1 MKPMDT
7 LGKPSPDVQSKQIL
21 TGRALYTG
29 DMTRPNML
37 IGMLLYSPHSSAR
50 ITRLDVSK
58 AKEMPGVA
66 AVITHEDIP
75 GENSYLY
82 FIPDQPLLAVDQ
94 INFMGDAVAAVAAE
108 SEEIAKAALAA
119 IEVEYE
125 PFEAICDPK
134 EAMKPEARII
144 VEGFDNVIKHHH
156 FEMGD
161 IEAGFAAADVVI
173 ENTYNTQMIEQV
185 HMETEAVLAY
195 PDVDGML
202 VVYASTQA
210 PHRDRS
216 QIARTLAI
224 PENRIR
230 VIAPY
235 IGGGFGAKDEAH
247 VQMHAALLTVLTD
260 RPVRIVHDRETS
272 LWTHPK
278 RHAVKIKYK
287 SGATKDGKLV
297 AIKVEGI
304 GDTGPYANSG
314 PFIMGFGAS
323 VSHGPYYVPNAVV
336 DAYTVR
342 TNNLLGGSMRGFGG
356 PQFNLAHEAQ
366 MDALANELGI
376 DPLEI
381 RMRNAVKSGQMV
393 PSGGLIRE
401 AGAVKASLEEAAR
414 ISGWEKRGEIERQP
428 EPHLRRGW
436 GIGST
441 MFVIGLGRGKD
452 NAAAIVEMAPDASV
466 VLRTGATEMGQ
477 GVFSSMAYIAAD
489 TLGIDPKDVHV
500 VGPDTMITPDSGAAV
515 ASRQTFTSGNAV
527 LKGATVIRKS
537 LLETG
542 AEVTGLDIE
551 LLDLHKGQLYAEG
564 EMLSVSIK
572 ELAEKAYWANRQMN
586 ATGYYAMEF
595 PQELNTQ
602 AEDKDNYF
610 GVGPTSFGTNIAQV
624 LVDIETGMVT
634 VERLIM
640 AHNVGKVIN
649 YGGAIGQMTGA
660 ATMGA
665 GYALMEELLLDNGIL
680 LNGSLE
686 SFLIPT
692 ALDAPEAEI
701 KLIEIPEPYGP
712 HGAVGLGEPSITPVA
727 PAIRNAV
734 LDAIGVPINRLPLTP
749 ERVLAA
755 IEQGNNG
762 VTNEP
767 TG

>member
-1 MKPMDT
+1 MKES
-7 LGKPSPDVQSKQIL
+7 LGKPTPDVQNEQIL

-29 DMTRPNML
+29 DMTRPGML
-37 IGMLLYSPHSSAR
+37 IGKLLYSPHASAR

-58 AKEMPGVA
+58 ARELPGVA

-82 FIPDQPLLAVDQ
+82 FLPDQPLLAVDQ

-108 SEEIAKAALAA
+108 SEETAQAALDA

-125 PFEAICDPK
+125 ALQPICDPR
-134 EAMKPEARII
+134 EAMKPEARTI
-144 VEGFDNVIKHHH
+144 VEGFDNIIEHHH

-161 IEAGFAAADVVI
+161 IEAGFATADVIV

-185 HMETEAVLAY
+185 HMETECALAY
-195 PDVDGML
+195 RDFDDML

-210 PHRDRS
+210 PHRDRA
-216 QIARTLAI
+216 QIARALAI
-224 PENRIR
+224 PENKVR

-247 VQMHAALLTVLTD
+247 VQMVTALMAVLTG
-260 RPVRIVHDRETS
+260 RPVRILQSREVS
-272 LWTHPK
+272 MRTHPK
-278 RHAVKIKYK
+278 RHAVIIKYK

-297 AIKVEGI
+297 AIQVNAI

-356 PQFNLAHEAQ
+356 PQVNLAHEAQ
-366 MDALANELGI
+366 MDALAQELGI

-381 RMRNAVKSGQMV
+381 RLMNAVESGQKV

-401 AGAVKASLEEAAR
+401 AGAVKASLYEAAR
-414 ISGWEKRGEIERQP
+414 ISGWEQRSQIERQP
-428 EPHLRRGW
+428 APHLRRGW

-452 NAAAIVEMAPDASV
+452 NASAIIEMAADASV

-477 GVFSSMAYIAAD
+477 GVFSALAYIAAD
-489 TLGIDPKDVHV
+489 TLGINYKDVQV
-500 VGPDTMITPDSGAAV
+500 VGPDTLITPDSGAAV

-527 LKGATVIRKS
+527 LKGAMVIRQS
-537 LLETG
+537 LLETA
-542 AEVTGLDIE
+542 AEVSGVDID
-551 LLDLHKGQLYAEG
+551 LLDLNDGQLFAES
-564 EMLSVSIK
+564 ERLSISIK
-572 ELAEKAYWANRQMN
+572 ELAEKAHWANRQMN

-595 PQELNTQ
+595 PHELSSQ

-624 LVDIETGMVT
+624 LVDTETGEVT
-634 VERLIM
+634 LERLVM
-640 AHNVGKVIN
+640 VHNVGKLIN
-649 YGGAIGQMTGA
+649 YGGAYGQMTGA

-665 GYALMEELLLDNGIL
+665 GYALMEEMLLEDGIL

-692 ALDAPEAEI
+692 APDAPEAEI
-701 KLIEIPEPYGP
+701 KMIEIPEPYGP

-734 LDAIGVPINRLPLTP
+734 VDAIGAPINRIPLTP
-749 ERVLAA
+749 ERVLQA
-755 IEQGNNG
+755 IEQASKRSAQ
-762 VTNEP
+762 
-767 TG
+767 

>member
-1 MKPMDT
+1 MKSMDT

-37 IGMLLYSPHSSAR
+37 IGKLLYSPHSSAK

-58 AKEMPGVA
+58 ARALPGVA
-66 AVITHEDIP
+66 AVITHDDIP

-82 FIPDQPLLAVDQ
+82 YLPDQPLLAVDQ

-108 SEEIAKAALAA
+108 SEEAAQAALDA
-119 IEVEYE
+119 IVVEYAPIE
-125 PFEAICDPK
+125 PICDPR
-134 EAMKPEARII
+134 EAMKPGARTI
-144 VEGFDNVIKHHH
+144 VEGFDNVIQHHH
-156 FEMGD
+156 FELGD
-161 IEAGFAAADVVI
+161 VEAGFAVADVII
-173 ENTYNTQMIEQV
+173 ENTFQTQMIEQV

-195 PDVDGML
+195 TDVDGML

-210 PHRDRS
+210 PHRDRA
-216 QIARTLAI
+216 QIARSLAI
-224 PENRIR
+224 PENRVR

-247 VQMHAALLTVLTD
+247 VQMHTALLSVMTG
-260 RPVRIVHDRETS
+260 RPVRIVQTREAS
-272 LWTHPK
+272 LRTHPK
-278 RHAVKIKYK
+278 RHAVAIRYK

-297 AIKVEGI
+297 AIQVESI

-323 VSHGPYYVPNAVV
+323 VSHGPYFVPNAVV
-336 DAYTVR
+336 DAFTVR

-356 PQFNLAHEAQ
+356 PQVNLAHEAQ
-366 MDALANELGI
+366 MDALARELDI

-381 RMRNAVKSGQMV
+381 RLMNAVESGQMV

-401 AGAVKASLEEAAR
+401 AGAVKASLKEAAR
-414 ISGWEKRGEIERQP
+414 ISGWETRNQIERQP

-477 GVFSSMAYIAAD
+477 GVFSAMAYIAAD
-489 TLGIDPKDVHV
+489 TLGIKPEDIHV
-500 VGPDTMITPDSGAAV
+500 VGPDTLITPDSGAAV

-527 LKGATVIRKS
+527 LKGATIIRRS

-542 AEVTGLDIE
+542 AEVTGLDID
-551 LLDLHKGQLYAEG
+551 LLDLHEGHLYAEG
-564 EMLSVSIK
+564 ERLSISIK
-572 ELAEKAYWANRQMN
+572 ELSAKAHWANRQMN

-595 PQELNTQ
+595 PVELSNQ

-624 LVDIETGMVT
+624 LVDIETGEVT
-634 VERLIM
+634 IERLVM
-640 AHNVGKVIN
+640 AHNVGKLIN
-649 YGGAIGQMTGA
+649 YGGAYGQMTGA
-660 ATMGA
+660 AAMGA
-665 GYALMEELLLDNGIL
+665 GYALMEEMLLNEGIL

-692 ALDAPEAEI
+692 SLDTPTAEI
-701 KLIEIPEPYGP
+701 QMLEIPEPYGP

-734 LDAIGVPINRLPLTP
+734 LDAVGVEINRLPLSP
-749 ERVLAA
+749 ERVLEA
-755 IEQGNNG
+755 IERSKKGR
-762 VTNEP
+762 E
-767 TG
+767 